1 MKLICTQE
9 NFKKAIQNTERVVS
23 KQNTLPILNN
33 ILFKAEKSGLT
44 LSATNLEIG
53 VIVKLGAK
61 VEREGELTIP
71 AKLLSSFINN
81 LPASGENISLEEG
94 DQSLNIKSVNT
105 KSSIKGLPA
114 DDFPLIPKK
123 SGDFQITI
131 SGVKLKNIISK
142 IISSVAFNEAR
153 QELTGVNL
161 ILGEKEICFAS
172 TDSFRLSE
180 EKIEIKEEIINPAL
194 YKELIEKKNNLIIPG
209 PTFIELARIIG
220 NDEEGD
226 IKIAIEDGQI
236 FFDYNGTM
244 LVSRLINGKYPE
256 YKHIMPKEFKTRVVG
271 ERNVIQ
277 SAVKM
282 ASVFSST
289 KTCEIV
295 FKSSQEDKNI
305 LIEAKSAEA
314 GENSTELKL
323 DNVGPSQEVV
333 FNSKYFLDGLNAI
346 ETSKVAIL
354 MNNGSSPV
362 ALKEIDEKTGEV
374 LEGFTYIVM
383 PIKN

>member
-44 LSATNLEIG
+44 VSATNLEIG

-61 VEREGELTIP
+61 IEKEGEITIP
-71 AKLLSSFINN
+71 AKLIGNYINN
-81 LPASGENISLEEG
+81 LPGGENISLEMK
-94 DQSLNIKSVNT
+94 DQGLKIN
-105 KSSIKGLPA
+105 SSNVKTLIKGLPA

-123 SGDFQITI
+123 SVEFQII
-131 SGVKLKNIISK
+131 INGVRFKNIISK
-142 IISSVAFNEAR
+142 IISSIAFNEAR

-161 ILGEKEICFAS
+161 VLGEKEICFAS

-180 EKIEIKEEIINPAL
+180 EKIEIKEENINEDL
-194 YKELIEKKNNLIIPG
+194 YKVLVEKKSNLIIPG
-209 PTFIELARIIG
+209 PTLIELARIIG
-220 NDEEGD
+220 NEEDGD

-236 FFDYNGTM
+236 FFDYKGTI

-256 YKHIMPKEFKTRVVG
+256 YKHIMPKEFKSRVVG

-277 SAVKM
+277 GAVKM

-289 KTCEIV
+289 KTSEIV
-295 FKSSQEDKNI
+295 FKSSQEDKNV

-314 GENSTELKL
+314 GENSTELKM

-354 MNNGSSPV
+354 INSGSSPV
-362 ALKEIDEKTGEV
+362 ALKEVNEKTGEV